1 MMMRRLG
8 TPYQYIPPTPEPE
21 MLSPAKRLIV
31 ITSAI
36 SLVAA
41 CASPT
46 APTPAQSRIAQPTA
60 PRFDIDS
67 SMCRSGYN
75 VGQSRCNG
83 ET

>member
-8 TPYQYIPPTPEPE
+8 TPYQYIPLTPEPE

-46 APTPAQSRIAQPTA
+46 APTSPQSRIAQPTG
-60 PRFDIDS
+60 PRFDGDS
-67 SMCRSGYN
+67 TMCRSGYN
-75 VGQSRCNG
+75 TAQGRCN
-83 ET
+83 EDT